1 MTIDTRPQRSSLKSF
16 FICIWKEVSKESLT
30 NLFAFRPPHHEFFS
44 LRLFKSKWGK
54 DYKSDF
60 HSWDFHKDFP
70 SLNSLWL
77 SFNWT
82 NFYEKSQRVFFII
95 FYFSWEK
102 CRRPIVN
109 NNKNKLHHF
118 WTAVTKI
125 ISRFERNYNAIKRY
139 CGRLRGW
146 TISPSFSVFS
156 VVVDPTVK

>member
-1 MTIDTRPQRSSLKSF
+1 MPFVHPIMSF
-16 FICIWKEVSKESLT
+16 FLCVYSKANGERIT
-30 NLFAFRPPHHEFFS
+30 RVIFTVEIFI
-44 LRLFKSKWGK
+44 KI
-54 DYKSDF
+54 
-60 HSWDFHKDFP
+60 FP